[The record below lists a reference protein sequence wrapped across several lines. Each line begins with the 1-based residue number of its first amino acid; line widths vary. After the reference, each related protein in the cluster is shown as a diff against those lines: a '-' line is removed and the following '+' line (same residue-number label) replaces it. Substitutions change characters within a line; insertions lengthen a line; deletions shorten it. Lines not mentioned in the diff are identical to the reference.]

1 MPKPFIPGDR
11 WTQPIAS
18 QIEHHEG
25 DPFWDKL
32 RQMGMEMRVEQ
43 GVLERAITGAATAQ
57 EAKNLR
63 RRLRRR
69 IVQEGFPKIDP
80 FQTKDEIDRYL
91 KGSPNG
97 HTCLICG
104 NAFRHL
110 GIHLAKLHGVDLD
123 EYRDQYRLP
132 RTFGLACEETKALHR
147 EILGATVEAGNWQMM
162 GSSEQADMMR
172 RKKRAQG
179 AKAESAYKRAA
190 QSERQSKFGD
200 ADYWR
205 IIEVMR
211 AEAITL
217 MEAVAR
223 LGMPAANT
231 FRAWKATH
239 TEAQVAFV
247 EAVNALP
254 FPKQADMNMLGD
266 RYNQTILALRREG
279 KTIDEISAIVGVE
292 RVSINT
298 RLRKLDPNH
307 KQIVRHKTHCPNGHP
322 FQVRFTEGGRRIARC
337 RVCDAENR
345 KKRAAAR
352 EPDSAK
358 RGQN

>member
-1 MPKPFIPGDR
+1 MAKPFIPGDR
-11 WTQPIAS
+11 WTAPTSPHA
-18 QIEHHEG
+18 EHHEG
-25 DPFWDKL
+25 DPFWDKI

-43 GVLERAITGAATAQ
+43 GALERAITGAATAQ

-69 IVQEGFPKIDP
+69 IVQEGFPKISP
-80 FQTKDEIDRYL
+80 FQSKDEIDRYL

-123 EYRDQYRLP
+123 EYRDQYHLP

-147 EILGATVEAGNWQMM
+147 EILSETVEAGNWKVM
-162 GSSEQADMMR
+162 GSPEQAEMMR
-172 RKKRAQG
+172 QKKRDQG

-190 QSERQSKFGD
+190 QSDRQSQFRD
-200 ADYWR
+200 EDYWR
-205 IIEVMR
+205 VIEVMR
-211 AEAITL
+211 AEAVTL
-217 MEAVAR
+217 TEAVSRPA
-223 LGMPAANT
+223 MPSAST
-231 FRAWKATH
+231 FRTWKAQTP
-239 TEAQVAFV
+239 ERQRAFAAAV
-247 EAVNALP
+247 EALP
-254 FPKQADMNMLGD
+254 FPKQAAMNMLGE
-266 RYNQTILALRREG
+266 RYNHTILALRREG
-279 KTIDEISAIVGVE
+279 KTIDEISSIVGVE

-322 FQVRFTEGGRRIARC
+322 FQVRITEDGRRIARC
-337 RVCDAENR
+337 RICDAENKR
-345 KKRAAAR
+345 RAAAR
-352 EPDSAK
+352 RKPIPQGDAS
-358 RGQN
+358 